1 MDKNYGYKHTKWFLA
16 FVIFTVLGFV
26 VVANSQTASIDITG
40 NLVNNSQTA
49 TTTTGTW
56 QNAVFQSSLT
66 CWAWGDPGYCGP
78 NPIIR
83 PSGDI
88 NFSYG
93 MVDLH
98 QKVNVGK
105 ALPYGGSG
113 LVVTGFN
120 FGWTSKNG
128 NGWDDGRQ
136 DTLSAYV
143 KLYSSGDTKVIESFN
158 YNLNFLHDWTSF
170 NWSANWVNTKVGY
183 RENQVGNVQ
192 FGFIGKDNNYWA
204 GPYGPEVNNVSFQLK
219 YKPDPCK
226 NNPLYSPECP
236 NFTQELAKNTS
247 TTTVD
252 NPKTTSENYE
262 PPPSAIKEP
271 KQENQYEKETK
282 YEEGYHEYDPT
293 DRLVDTLDKI
303 FENQTKEEKITM
315 QASDNAIK
323 QTIQQAQQ
331 TLKTAEK
338 IAEKSTKD
346 SIEISSIPQQST
358 TIEKDNRSIQSLT
371 MFQPPTVISTGVFSL
386 PGIQQNNTIHLNGQ
400 TQQSSS
406 VLSVQEQGFKSNTS
420 TNLFTTNSTQTTEN
434 TSNSASISLV
444 NPSSNTISSVNNT
457 NNIQISLLT
466 NPTNNLVS
474 ETPALSSN
482 FLTNRADPI
491 NSIIESKHSVESSK
505 EQENKSVVK
514 QNVQDSDVAA
524 GVTIANI
531 ARTPI
536 GFNSYLIALADVSFY
551 PPRDVYRN
559 QKNVDNVRALRQL
572 ASDRLHQQMVDQQY
586 LPR

>member
-262 PPPSAIKEP
+262 PPPSGIKEP
-271 KQENQYEKETK
+271 KQENDYEKETK

>member
-1 MDKNYGYKHTKWFLA
+1 MDKNYGYKHSKWFLA

-26 VVANSQTASIDITG
+26 VVANSQTASIDVTG

-236 NFTQELAKNTS
+236 NFTQELAKNTT

-252 NPKTTSENYE
+252 NPTKTSENYE
-262 PPPSAIKEP
+262 PPPSGIKEP

-444 NPSSNTISSVNNT
+444 NPSSNSISSVNNT
-457 NNIQISLLT
+457 NNLQVSLLT

-491 NSIIESKHSVESSK
+491 NSIIESKRSVESSK
-505 EQENKSVVK
+505 EQDNKSVVK
-514 QNVQDSDVAA
+514 QNIQDSDVAA

-586 LPR
+586 LPK